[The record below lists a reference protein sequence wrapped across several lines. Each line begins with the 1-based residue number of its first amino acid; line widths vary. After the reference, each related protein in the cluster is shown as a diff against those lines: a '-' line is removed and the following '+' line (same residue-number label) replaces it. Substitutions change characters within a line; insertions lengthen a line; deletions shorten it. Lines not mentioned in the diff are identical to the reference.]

1 MDFSLN
7 GVEPIYVGGAIIVSY
22 FLGTIPSALIVAK
35 RGGVDVTAEGSGNPG
50 TSNVVRLLGW
60 KYGLVV
66 FVTDVLKGSASVG
79 IAYYLTH
86 HNTGDGLNVS
96 YLAYACA
103 YAAVLGHTFPVTRGF
118 RDGKGVAT
126 GGGTMFV
133 LYPVMSAVLCTSWF
147 VIRKLTGKSA
157 LASLVITIAVP
168 VYVIATVGFG
178 ESDSWQIAAVLGLVG
193 MIIIRHL
200 PNIRRMRANEEL
212 AA

>member
-7 GVEPIYVGGAIIVSY
+7 GVELLYVIGAIVVSY
-22 FLGTIPSALIVAK
+22 FLGTTPSALMVAK

-60 KYGLVV
+60 KYGAVV
-66 FVTDVLKGSASVG
+66 FIADVLKGSASVG

-86 HNTGDGLNVS
+86 HFGDGLNVS

-103 YAAVLGHTFPVTRGF
+103 YAAVIGHTFPITRGF
-118 RDGKGVAT
+118 HGGKGVAT

-133 LYPVMSAVLCTSWF
+133 LYPLMSAVLCTSWF
-147 VIRKLTGKSA
+147 VLRKLTGKSA
-157 LASLVITIAVP
+157 VASLAITIAVP
-168 VYVIATVGFG
+168 IYVTATVGFNQP
-178 ESDSWQIAAVLGLVG
+178 DSWQIVAVLGLVG
-193 MIIIRHL
+193 LVIIRHL
-200 PNIRRMRANEEL
+200 PNIRRIRAHEEL

>member
-7 GVEPIYVGGAIIVSY
+7 GVAPLYVAGAIIVSY
-22 FLGTIPSALIVAK
+22 FLGTTPSALMVAK

-66 FVTDVLKGSASVG
+66 FVADVLKGSASVG

-86 HNTGDGLNVS
+86 QFGDGLNVS

-103 YAAVLGHTFPVTRGF
+103 YAAVIGHTFPVTRGF
-118 RDGKGVAT
+118 KGGKGVAT

-133 LYPVMSAVLCTSWF
+133 LYPMMSAVLCTSWF
-147 VIRKLTGKSA
+147 VLRKVTGKSA
-157 LASLVITIAVP
+157 VASLVITIAVP
-168 VYVIATVGFG
+168 VYVTATVGFG
-178 ESDSWQIAAVLGLVG
+178 QPDSWQIAAVLGLVG
-193 MIIIRHL
+193 LVIIRHL
-200 PNIRRMRANEEL
+200 PNIRRIRANEEL

>member
-7 GVEPIYVGGAIIVSY
+7 GVEPIYVAGAIIVSY

-66 FVTDVLKGSASVG
+66 FVSDVLKGSASVG

-86 HNTGDGLNVS
+86 HFGDGLNIS

-118 RDGKGVAT
+118 HGGKGVAT

-147 VIRKLTGKSA
+147 VLRKLTGKSA
-157 LASLVITIAVP
+157 LASLIITIAVP

-193 MIIIRHL
+193 MIIMRHL

>member
-7 GVEPIYVGGAIIVSY
+7 GVEPIYVAGAIIVSY

-50 TSNVVRLLGW
+50 TSNVVRLLG
-60 KYGLVV
+60 
-66 FVTDVLKGSASVG
+66 G

-86 HNTGDGLNVS
+86 TYGDNLNVS

-118 RDGKGVAT
+118 HGGKGVAT

-157 LASLVITIAVP
+157 VASLVITIAVP
-168 VYVIATVGFG
+168 VYVIFTVGFG
-178 ESDSWQIAAVLGLVG
+178 EPDSWQIAAVLGLVG
-193 MIIIRHL
+193 MIIIRHM

>member
-7 GVEPIYVGGAIIVSY
+7 GVQPIYVAGAIIVSY

-60 KYGLVV
+60 KYGMVV
-66 FVTDVLKGSASVG
+66 FISDVLKGSAAVG

-86 HNTGDGLNVS
+86 HFGDGHNVS

-103 YAAVLGHTFPVTRGF
+103 YAAVIGHTFPVTRGF
-118 RDGKGVAT
+118 HGGKGVAT

-133 LYPVMSAVLCTSWF
+133 MYPVMSAVLCTSWF
-147 VIRKLTGKSA
+147 VLRKLTGKSA
-157 LASLVITIAVP
+157 LASLIITVAVP
-168 VYVIATVGFG
+168 IYVMVTVGFG
-178 ESDSWQIAAVLGLVG
+178 KSDSWQIIAALGLVG
-193 MIIIRHL
+193 MIVIRHL

>member
-7 GVEPIYVGGAIIVSY
+7 GVEPIYVAGAIIVSY

-66 FVTDVLKGSASVG
+66 FIADVLKGSASVG

-86 HNTGDGLNVS
+86 TYGDNLNVS

-118 RDGKGVAT
+118 HGGKGVAT

-157 LASLVITIAVP
+157 VASLVITIAVP

-178 ESDSWQIAAVLGLVG
+178 EPQSWQIAAALGLVG
-193 MIIIRHL
+193 LIIIRHM
-200 PNIRRMRANEEL
+200 PNIRRMRKHEEL

>member
-7 GVEPIYVGGAIIVSY
+7 GVAPLYVAGAIIVSY
-22 FLGTIPSALIVAK
+22 FLGTTPSALMVAK

-66 FVTDVLKGSASVG
+66 FIADVLKGSASVG

-86 HNTGDGLNVS
+86 QFGDGLNVS

-103 YAAVLGHTFPVTRGF
+103 YAAVIGHTFPVTRGF
-118 RDGKGVAT
+118 KGGKGVAT

-133 LYPVMSAVLCTSWF
+133 LYPMMSAVLCTSWF
-147 VIRKLTGKSA
+147 VLRKITGKSA
-157 LASLVITIAVP
+157 VASLVITIAVP
-168 VYVIATVGFG
+168 IYVTATVGFG
-178 ESDSWQIAAVLGLVG
+178 QPDSWQIAAVLGLVG
-193 MIIIRHL
+193 LVIIRHL
-200 PNIRRMRANEEL
+200 PNIRRIRANEEL

>member
-7 GVEPIYVGGAIIVSY
+7 GVAPLYVAGAIIVSY
-22 FLGTIPSALIVAK
+22 FLGTTPSALMVAK
-35 RGGVDVTAEGSGNPG
+35 RGGVDVTAEGSRNPG

-66 FVTDVLKGSASVG
+66 FVADVLKGSASVG

-86 HNTGDGLNVS
+86 HFGDGLNVS

-103 YAAVLGHTFPVTRGF
+103 YAAVIGHTFPVTRGF
-118 RDGKGVAT
+118 KGGKGVAT

-133 LYPVMSAVLCTSWF
+133 LYPMMSAVFCTSWF
-147 VIRKLTGKSA
+147 VLRKVTGKSA
-157 LASLVITIAVP
+157 VASLVITIAVP
-168 VYVIATVGFG
+168 VYVTATVGFG
-178 ESDSWQIAAVLGLVG
+178 QPDSWQIAAVLGLVG
-193 MIIIRHL
+193 LVIIRHL
-200 PNIRRMRANEEL
+200 PNIRRIRANEEL

>member
-7 GVEPIYVGGAIIVSY
+7 GVEPIYVAGAIIVSY

-50 TSNVVRLLGW
+50 TSNIVRLLGW

-66 FVTDVLKGSASVG
+66 FVSDVLKGSASVG

-86 HNTGDGLNVS
+86 QFGDGLNVS

-118 RDGKGVAT
+118 HGGKGVAT

-157 LASLVITIAVP
+157 VASLAITIAVP

-178 ESDSWQIAAVLGLVG
+178 KPESWQIVAVLGLVV

>member
-7 GVEPIYVGGAIIVSY
+7 GVEPIYVAGAIIVSY

-66 FVTDVLKGSASVG
+66 FVADVLKGSASVG

-86 HNTGDGLNVS
+86 TYGDNLNVS
-96 YLAYACA
+96 YLAYTCA

-118 RDGKGVAT
+118 HGGKGVAT

-157 LASLVITIAVP
+157 VASLVITIAVP

-178 ESDSWQIAAVLGLVG
+178 QPQSWQIAAVLGLVG
-193 MIIIRHL
+193 LIIIRHM

>member
-7 GVEPIYVGGAIIVSY
+7 GVAPLYVAGAIIVSY
-22 FLGTIPSALIVAK
+22 FLGTTPSALMVAK

-66 FVTDVLKGSASVG
+66 FVADVLKGSASVG

-86 HNTGDGLNVS
+86 QFGDGLNVS

-103 YAAVLGHTFPVTRGF
+103 YAAVIGHTFPVTRGF
-118 RDGKGVAT
+118 KGGKGVAT

-133 LYPVMSAVLCTSWF
+133 LYPMMSAVLCTSWF
-147 VIRKLTGKSA
+147 VLRKITGKSA
-157 LASLVITIAVP
+157 VASLVITIAVP
-168 VYVIATVGFG
+168 VYVTATVGFG
-178 ESDSWQIAAVLGLVG
+178 QPDSWQIAAVLGLVG
-193 MIIIRHL
+193 LVIIRHL
-200 PNIRRMRANEEL
+200 PNIRRIRANEEL

>member
-7 GVEPIYVGGAIIVSY
+7 GVAPLYVAGAIIVSY
-22 FLGTIPSALIVAK
+22 FLGTTPSALMVAK

-66 FVTDVLKGSASVG
+66 FVADVLKGSASVG

-86 HNTGDGLNVS
+86 HFGDGLNVS

-103 YAAVLGHTFPVTRGF
+103 YASVIGHTFPVTRGF
-118 RDGKGVAT
+118 QGGKGVAT

-133 LYPVMSAVLCTSWF
+133 LYPLMSAVLCASWF
-147 VIRKLTGKSA
+147 VLRKVTGKSA
-157 LASLVITIAVP
+157 VASLVITIAVP
-168 VYVIATVGFG
+168 IYVTATVGFG
-178 ESDSWQIAAVLGLVG
+178 QPDSWQIAAVLGLVG
-193 MIIIRHL
+193 LVIIRHL
-200 PNIRRMRANEEL
+200 PNIRRIRANEEL